1 MTFPNTG
8 ASFGT
13 HPVQTNADTNPMMLA
28 ADVAW
33 RPFGLH
39 PALLG
44 SLMIVAGVVLAIHAA
59 RRGAIRGDKSMYLSL
74 HPQMYWGV
82 ALIAA
87 GFGGLLSSI

>member
-1 MTFPNTG
+1 MTLSNTG
-8 ASFGT
+8 PSLGT
-13 HPVQTNADTNPMMLA
+13 HADAENADTNPMMLA

-59 RRGAIRGDKSMYLSL
+59 RCGAIRGDKSMYLSL

-87 GFGGLLSSI
+87 GFGGLFISM